1 MGPTKLAQGPDP
13 VALLNLEPA
22 RVRMSAERRHIQERG
37 VVGGEKG
44 VGREEEQPECG
55 EVVPPKEEH
64 ALDHMHTS

>member
-1 MGPTKLAQGPDP
+1 MGPTKLAQGSDP

-44 VGREEEQPECG
+44 VGREEE
-55 EVVPPKEEH
+55 
-64 ALDHMHTS
+64 